1 MSILIGLHIKRV
13 LEQEEAVTRY
23 VGNRIFPVVAPLGVE
38 AFPFIGYDMTGG
50 TGDSTKDG
58 TTDDVASVRFSVVAK
73 SYEEAILIGNAVRYA
88 FEGKT
93 AVYEE
98 FAVTECANVTYNDE
112 YIDDFGA
119 YALDLNIDFR
129 TEDY

>member
-23 VGNRIFPVVAPLGVE
+23 VGNRIFPVVAQLGVE

-58 TTDDVASVRFSVVAK
+58 TTDDVASVRLSVVAK
-73 SYEEAILIGNAVRYA
+73 SYEEAIKIGNAVRYA

>member
-23 VGNRIFPVVAPLGVE
+23 VGNRIFPVVAPLGVDD
-38 AFPFIGYDMTGG
+38 FPFVGYDMAGG

-58 TTDDVASVRFSVVAK
+58 TTDDVASVRLSVVAK

>member
-23 VGNRIFPVVAPLGVE
+23 VGNRIFPVVAPLGVDD
-38 AFPFIGYDMTGG
+38 FPFVGYDMSGG

-58 TTDDVASVRFSVVAK
+58 TTDDVVTVQISVVAK

-112 YIDDFGA
+112 YFDNIEA
-119 YALDLNIDFR
+119 YALNLNIDFR

>member
-58 TTDDVASVRFSVVAK
+58 TTDDVASVRLSVVAK

-98 FAVTECANVTYNDE
+98 FAVTECENVTYNDE

>member
-23 VGNRIFPVVAPLGVE
+23 VGNRIFPVVAQLGVE

-58 TTDDVASVRFSVVAK
+58 TTDDVVSVQLSVVAK
-73 SYEEAILIGNAVRYA
+73 SYEEAIKIGNAVRYA

>member
-13 LEQEEAVTRY
+13 LEQEEAVKRY

-58 TTDDVASVRFSVVAK
+58 TTDDVVSVQLSVVAK
-73 SYEEAILIGNAVRYA
+73 SYEEAIKIGNAVRYA

>member
-1 MSILIGLHIKRV
+1 MIILIGLHIKRV
-13 LEQEEAVTRY
+13 LEQEEAVKRY

-38 AFPFIGYDMTGG
+38 AFPFIGYDMSGG
-50 TGDSTKDG
+50 IGDSTKDG
-58 TTDDVASVRFSVVAK
+58 TTEDVVSVRLSVVAN
-73 SYEEAILIGNAVRYA
+73 SYEETIKIGNAGRYA

-112 YIDDFGA
+112 YIGDFGA

>member
-58 TTDDVASVRFSVVAK
+58 TIDDVASVRISVVAK

>member
-13 LEQEEAVTRY
+13 LEKEDVVTRY
-23 VGNRIFPVVAPLGVE
+23 VGNRIFPLVVPQGVDS
-38 AFPFIGYDMTGG
+38 FPFIGYDMTGG

-58 TTDDVASVRFSVVAK
+58 TTDDVSTVRVAVVSK
-73 SYEEAILIGNAVRYA
+73 SYEEAILIGNAFRYA

-93 AVYEE
+93 ADYEE
-98 FAVTECANVTYNDE
+98 FSVTECSNITYNDE
-112 YIDDFGA
+112 YVDDLDA
-119 YALDLNIDFR
+119 YALELNIDFR

>member
-58 TTDDVASVRFSVVAK
+58 TIDDVASVRLSVVAK

>member
-23 VGNRIFPVVAPLGVE
+23 VGNRIFPVVAPLGVDD
-38 AFPFIGYDMTGG
+38 FPFVGYDMAGG

-58 TTDDVASVRFSVVAK
+58 TTDDVVTVQISVVAK

-88 FEGKT
+88 VEGKK

-98 FAVTECANVTYNDE
+98 FAVTECANVTYKDE
-112 YIDDFGA
+112 YLDDLGA

-129 TEDY
+129 TDDY

>member
-13 LEQEEAVTRY
+13 LEQEKAVTRY

>member
-58 TTDDVASVRFSVVAK
+58 TTDDVASVRLSVVAK

-129 TEDY
+129 TVDY

>member
-58 TTDDVASVRFSVVAK
+58 TTDDVVSVQLSVVAK

-88 FEGKT
+88 FEGQL

-119 YALDLNIDFR
+119 YALNLNIDFR

>member
-13 LEQEEAVTRY
+13 LEKEEAVTRY

>member
-1 MSILIGLHIKRV
+1 
-13 LEQEEAVTRY
+13 
-23 VGNRIFPVVAPLGVE
+23 
-38 AFPFIGYDMTGG
+38 MTGG

-58 TTDDVASVRFSVVAK
+58 TIDDVASVRLSVVAK

>member
-58 TTDDVASVRFSVVAK
+58 TTDDVASVRLSVVAK
-73 SYEEAILIGNAVRYA
+73 SYEEAIKIGNAVRYA

-93 AVYEE
+93 AVYKE